1 MKIVYGAKGTGKT
14 KTVINS
20 ANDAVETAKGHIVF
34 VTDTKRYMYDL
45 KREIRF
51 IDVDD
56 FAVTGEDGLRGF
68 LKGIIAANADNE
80 LVYVDGVA
88 RIAGK
93 EFSALGDF
101 FAAIEKL
108 EKDFSVTFVF
118 TCSAAKEELP
128 AFIAKHVG

>member
-93 EFSALGDF
+93 EL
-101 FAAIEKL
+101 
-108 EKDFSVTFVF
+108 
-118 TCSAAKEELP
+118 
-128 AFIAKHVG
+128 

>member
-56 FAVTGEDGLRGF
+56 FAVTGR
-68 LKGIIAANADNE
+68 
-80 LVYVDGVA
+80 
-88 RIAGK
+88 R
-93 EFSALGDF
+93 
-101 FAAIEKL
+101 
-108 EKDFSVTFVF
+108 
-118 TCSAAKEELP
+118 
-128 AFIAKHVG
+128 H